1 MKVVVRDWYCDS
13 LLLSFFGL
21 SVEDLLRVSTVCR
34 LWSQISRSSALWCA
48 FYNVR
53 WPGTIEVL
61 RPIAASL
68 MEGFRG
74 LFRNRYIAE
83 APVADLSPCPPLFVP
98 ADHFFALTVWQ
109 GTQLIHTSVQEAD
122 AVLQESMQGVGVGG
136 GDVHTAGFVFP
147 LGLTGV
153 VIRVDIG
160 EESEHKRIFPPRPGQ
175 ALDGSCDPENIRDDD
190 AQELS
195 FKVVVIRKRDG
206 SVAPLFDVPA
216 VRFSGGKYGVPGHF
230 ACRSATNP
238 LPDMRKDGMCQWKDA
253 ALHEASGGYEI
264 ELNAMVSFLDVDRV
278 QLNFVANPRPTVD
291 IIDDRTC
298 RWHRIHVH
306 LSRDCVRYANP
317 DDSDYEDHREEIEEG
332 DISAGMQFVDHT
344 SDLAGTTEVWT
355 LDDLLSTLAARLC
368 FIGDEHGP

>member
-1 MKVVVRDWYCDS
+1 MRDWDCDS

-48 FYNVR
+48 LYNVR

-61 RPIAASL
+61 RPIGRRR
-68 MEGFRG
+68 GFRR
-74 LFRNRYIAE
+74 LFRNRHIAE
-83 APVADLSPCPPLFVP
+83 APVADLSPYPPLFIL
-98 ADHFFALTVWQ
+98 ADHFCAITVWQ

-122 AVLQESMQGVGVGG
+122 AVLQESMQCLGDGG
-136 GDVHTAGFVFP
+136 SVKHTAGFVFP
-147 LGLTGV
+147 LGPTGV
-153 VIRVDIG
+153 VIRVDKIQELAAQG
-160 EESEHKRIFPPRPGQ
+160 RIFPPNPGQ
-175 ALDGSCDPENIRDDD
+175 ALDGSHDGNFREDD

-206 SVAPLFDVPA
+206 SVAPLFDFPA
-216 VRFSGGKYGVPGHF
+216 VRYDSSCGDNIR
-230 ACRSATNP
+230 CCSAINP
-238 LPDMRKDGMCQWKDA
+238 LPDMRKDGMRQWKDA
-253 ALHEASGGYEI
+253 ALQEASGGYEI
-264 ELNAMVSFLDVDRV
+264 ELNAMVSFLAVTPRTPSYIREILDVDEG
-278 QLNFVANPRPTVD
+278 LFEPMVD

-306 LSRDCVRYANP
+306 LRRDCVRYANP

-332 DISAGMQFVDHT
+332 DITAGMQFVDGT

-368 FIGDEHGP
+368 FIGDEHGS

>member
-1 MKVVVRDWYCDS
+1 M
-13 LLLSFFGL
+13 
-21 SVEDLLRVSTVCR
+21 
-34 LWSQISRSSALWCA
+34 
-48 FYNVR
+48 
-53 WPGTIEVL
+53 
-61 RPIAASL
+61 
-68 MEGFRG
+68 
-74 LFRNRYIAE
+74 
-83 APVADLSPCPPLFVP
+83 
-98 ADHFFALTVWQ
+98 
-109 GTQLIHTSVQEAD
+109 
-122 AVLQESMQGVGVGG
+122 LQESMQGVGGGG

-153 VIRVDIG
+153 VIRVDIKQA
-160 EESEHKRIFPPRPGQ
+160 EQARIFPPRPGQ
-175 ALDGSCDPENIRDDD
+175 ALDGSYNPEDIREDD

-216 VRFSGGKYGVPGHF
+216 VRFEYGKYGVPGHF

-264 ELNAMVSFLDVDRV
+264 ELNAMVSFLDVDEG
-278 QLNFVANPRPTVD
+278 LFEPMVD